1 MSSLPATPVSRASD
15 KEVNQFFD
23 KYYTKSISY
32 PANEVDSVDS
42 VVTFFEKRGFD
53 KSAAINVAT
62 VLLQQA
68 KIDKINVFRVIDTLK
83 GLDEVQLSA
92 VVAEVLNY
100 NRAKTSTLGYR
111 RTDSIDKTEKRN
123 IRV

>member
-1 MSSLPATPVSRASD
+1 MSSLPATPVTRASD

-32 PANEVDSVDS
+32 PANEVDS

-68 KIDKINVFRVIDTLK
+68 KIDEINVFRVIDTLK